1 MTEEVKYIIET
12 TETNI
17 GYIHILIK
25 CIKKKQFNINRT
37 KSIFKHDGSLT
48 KTFFRIEFSKCYSC
62 DEDNDNNII
71 YTLEDMMKFLDLQWM
86 IYAFDSFETVKFKNG
101 KFENSKTK

>member
-48 KTFFRIEFSKCYSC
+48 KTFFRIEFYNSC
-62 DEDNDNNII
+62 DGDDNNVI
-71 YTLEDMMKFLDLQWM
+71 YTLEDMLKFLDLQWM
-86 IYAFDSFETVKFKNG
+86 ICAFDSFEMV
-101 KFENSKTK
+101 KFENGKTK